1 MEAAGCVFLPAAG
14 YREGSTVYDD
24 SKGYYWSSTCGS
36 NDHKADHVKFDSS
49 NLDADTGCERFYG
62 YSVRLVRE
70 VE

>member
-24 SKGYYWSSTCGS
+24 SKGYYWSSTRGS

-49 NLDADTGCERFYG
+49 KLDADTRYNRFYG